1 MPSRKS
7 LESLLGSANVQKFL
21 NLISQ
26 TEGTDKNGYATA
38 FGGGQ
43 LPSLNDHPRQLHS
56 FKQTDGKSNKTS
68 AAGRYQFLTKTWDGL
83 KKQYDLKDFGARSQD
98 IAALGLIAGA
108 GALDHVL
115 KGDFTNAIK
124 KTGGIW
130 ASLPS
135 SPYAQPK
142 KSWNQ
147 VDKMLGGSGGGG
159 GGGAMTTKGGN
170 TAAFVADA
178 RKQGFSDA
186 DIYAQLTKSTKFQ
199 QYMAN
204 ARKQGYSPQDAVAH
218 FGLSI
223 EAPAKKPF
231 VAIDPRAEAEKTVAK
246 QAGATPAW
254 QGALLGASDLGA
266 GITQG
271 FNWLGD
277 RAGEG
282 INALLGTNIGTG
294 NYDAFNQ
301 QRNDATRFYEQRRE
315 QAGQGFDLPRL
326 GGAIGST
333 IPLTIA
339 TGGSSSLGQ
348 LALQGGALGFGIGG
362 ASYAPNAQQ
371 RLTNATIGAGGG
383 AGGAALGKGIS
394 TAVTKSVNAATGR
407 MAPAAQEISDL
418 GKQYSVRTSVADLS
432 RNPTARRTEK
442 VLDQIPIVGTGGFR
456 AGQQAEVRDAS
467 GRVLQKL
474 QNAVKDT
481 DYKNINALR
490 QAATNGDKNA
500 LRIID
505 IVNSTGDDTGKIL
518 QASAEIKS
526 WRGQKVAEKLY
537 DKVGGIAGNNPI
549 TPASTIRA
557 IDDVIAKDSKV
568 APNDDLLNA
577 IGSIRSKLDDPS
589 ININFG
595 ELRAA
600 RSRLGEL
607 VDEWG
612 RQGKSTSGLTQIRSA
627 IEKDISDFANQSGN
641 PQLVQAYRR
650 ADSYYKSWQQGKAKG
665 LAQSLRSN
673 EPDRVYDTF
682 IKSGSADK
690 AANFYSN
697 LDPKGQAALRFEMAN
712 RAIDKATKE
721 NGGVF
726 SPATFAGEFQ
736 RMREPYSSIFKGKD
750 KAEMDGFVKLMR
762 HTERAGQYAENPT
775 NGSMLLLP
783 AGGVGLA
790 STALTNPVQAA
801 AGVGSVYAL
810 SKLLTTNAGKRIL
823 LAANDSP
830 AGSVKLDNLLK
841 MAQSLST
848 TTGANVGKEK

>member
-1 MPSRKS
+1 MPTRKN
-7 LESLLGSANVQKFL
+7 LEAMLNVPNVQKFL
-21 NLISQ
+21 GMIAQ
-26 TEGTDKNGYATA
+26 AEGTVKNGYATA
-38 FGGGQ
+38 FGGGK
-43 LPSLNDHPRQLHS
+43 LSSLADHPRTLHG
-56 FKQTDGKSNKTS
+56 FTETNGNKNKTS
-68 AAGRYQFLTKTWDGL
+68 AAGRYQFLRKTWD
-83 KKQYDLKDFGARSQD
+83 DLKSKYELPDFGARSQD
-98 IAALGLIAGA
+98 IGAVALLAQS
-108 GALDHVL
+108 GALNHVL
-115 KGDFTNAIK
+115 KGDFTSAVK
-124 KTGGIW
+124 KAGTIW

-135 SPYAQPK
+135 SPYAQNK
-142 KSWNQ
+142 RSWSDVNR
-147 VDKMLGGSGGGG
+147 MLGNGGYSGGGG
-159 GGGAMTTKGGN
+159 GGGSMRTGRIS
-170 TAAFVADA
+170 VD
-178 RKQGFSDA
+178 
-186 DIYAQLTKSTKFQ
+186 
-199 QYMAN
+199 
-204 ARKQGYSPQDAVAH
+204 DAVA
-218 FGLSI
+218 LLK
-223 EAPAKKPF
+223 APAANKSTPNKAQSGNKVSIDDAVNLLRAPAPKKPF
-231 VAIDPRAEAEKTVAK
+231 VAIDPRAEAEKTVAR
-246 QAGATPAW
+246 QQGAPSAW

-266 GITQG
+266 GVLQG

-294 NYDAFNQ
+294 NYEAFNK
-301 QRNDATRFYEQRRE
+301 QRNDADSWYQLRRQE
-315 QAGQGFDLPRL
+315 AGKGFDVARL
-326 GGAIGST
+326 AGNIVSTAPLAGGA
-333 IPLTIA
+333 
-339 TGGSSSLGQ
+339 GGASLGQ
-348 LALQGGALGFGIGG
+348 VALNGGAVGGLIGG
-362 ASYAPNAQQ
+362 VSYAPDADQ
-371 RLTNATIGAGGG
+371 RAKNMLMGAGGG
-383 AGGAALGKGIS
+383 AAGAALGKGIS

-456 AGQQAEVRDAS
+456 ASQQAEVRDAS

-490 QAATNGDKNA
+490 QAAANGDKNA

-830 AGSVKLDNLLK
+830 PGSVKLDNLLK

-848 TTGANVGKEK
+848 TTGANAGSGEESK